1 VEWFVLF
8 SDLRFIEECMAGFYC
23 GHNIRWWQ
31 S

>member
-1 VEWFVLF
+1 L
-8 SDLRFIEECMAGFYC
+8 SDPRFIEQCMAGFYC